1 VVSLWNHPP
10 PPFKVLSKLA
20 HLISGIF
27 SPLTLPVLGIS
38 GILFWGESA
47 DIYIARSY
55 YVWLILATILLFTF
69 IFPFIILYSA
79 KLMGIIE
86 SWDLRKQSE
95 RPLMYLLGIVF
106 LTFTCRYF
114 MQIPLLSAIFPATV
128 IGGAVVLGM
137 CLCLNFF
144 FKISV
149 HGASCGALF
158 GVFILGSFITH
169 SDLWLLTSLAA
180 LISGLVGFSRLYLGE
195 HTPFQFYT
203 GWGVGILAQIIGMIG
218 FYYFFF

>member
-1 VVSLWNHPP
+1 
-10 PPFKVLSKLA
+10 
-20 HLISGIF
+20 
-27 SPLTLPVLGIS
+27 
-38 GILFWGESA
+38 
-47 DIYIARSY
+47 
-55 YVWLILATILLFTF
+55 
-69 IFPFIILYSA
+69 
-79 KLMGIIE
+79 MGIIE